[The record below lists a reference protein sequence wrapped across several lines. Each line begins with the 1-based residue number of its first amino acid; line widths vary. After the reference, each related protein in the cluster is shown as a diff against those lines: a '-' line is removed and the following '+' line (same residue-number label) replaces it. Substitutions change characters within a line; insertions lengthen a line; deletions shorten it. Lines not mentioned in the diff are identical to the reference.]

1 MHPAANEESASPAYA
16 PPSGDLP
23 SHHAQTGK
31 GQRYLFV
38 PATLAGKA
46 RLGGR
51 RHERHHRQE
60 RTAAPGGERYEHD
73 PLGEVR
79 NFASIRPHIQPTPEP
94 PDYRS
99 THLRKPLLAGYA
111 AARSTFAFVRGRR
124 GSLTKLCFAGSVR
137 AELGHGELNATRT
150 TRSDSCYCHSGLLT
164 QIPRSRFRTARSG
177 ALHLKEAVNGHHHA

>member
-38 PATLAGKA
+38 PATLAGKRA
-46 RLGGR
+46 SEVDATNGITAKSGRLPR
-51 RHERHHRQE
+51 
-60 RTAAPGGERYEHD
+60 GERYEHD

-79 NFASIRPHIQPTPEP
+79 NFASIRPHIQPTPDP

-99 THLRKPLLAGYA
+99 THLRKPLLAKYA
-111 AARSTFAFVRGRR
+111 AARDAHLLSFA
-124 GSLTKLCFAGSVR
+124 A
-137 AELGHGELNATRT
+137 
-150 TRSDSCYCHSGLLT
+150 
-164 QIPRSRFRTARSG
+164 Q
-177 ALHLKEAVNGHHHA
+177 AVH

>member
-38 PATLAGKA
+38 PATLAGKRA
-46 RLGGR
+46 SEVDATNGITAKSGRLPRGR
-51 RHERHHRQE
+51 AV
-60 RTAAPGGERYEHD
+60 RTC

-79 NFASIRPHIQPTPEP
+79 NFASIRPHIQPTPDP

-99 THLRKPLLAGYA
+99 THFAEA
-111 AARSTFAFVRGRR
+111 ALSGICSCATHI
-124 GSLTKLCFAGSVR
+124 CF
-137 AELGHGELNATRT
+137 
-150 TRSDSCYCHSGLLT
+150 
-164 QIPRSRFRTARSG
+164 RSRPKRFID
-177 ALHLKEAVNGHHHA
+177 EAVLCRLSPCRTSTWRAKRNAYDAFG